1 MQNNIFFINLV
12 YFFMK
17 TPYFS
22 IFLLFFCRFFAHILC
37 TLHNF
42 PIIGKYQI
50 YFNLNI
56 SETLFITFYPKTI
69 RRMEDFLKMRYSIH
83 ILNIISF

>member
-1 MQNNIFFINLV
+1 MQNNIFFINFV

-17 TPYFS
+17 TLYFS

-42 PIIGKYQI
+42 PIIWKCQI

-56 SETLFITFYPKTI
+56 SETLFITFYPKNNQKNG
-69 RRMEDFLKMRYSIH
+69 RFFKNEV
-83 ILNIISF
+83 

>member
-1 MQNNIFFINLV
+1 MQNNIFFINFV

-17 TPYFS
+17 TPHFS
-22 IFLLFFCRFFAHILC
+22 IFFLFFCRFFTHILC

-42 PIIGKYQI
+42 SIIWKYQA

-56 SETLFITFYPKTI
+56 SGMLFITFYPKNNQKNG
-69 RRMEDFLKMRYSIH
+69 RFFKNEV
-83 ILNIISF
+83 